1 MELPLILVITLN
13 FKFMKKNIIYSIVF
27 LTFLGCVKEFNL
39 DLNKVKPRVV
49 IEGLIENT
57 SGPHYIRVT
66 KSATG
71 AFIKNNYLDIDENVE
86 IIENALVVV
95 SDDSG
100 QTEQLTLIPQNS
112 QNEDIFDKGG
122 YYKTTNFK
130 GEPNRKYT
138 LKVTTKDNEIYT
150 ASDYMKPAPIVKSLS
165 YELRILEKDGQ
176 EYYVPLLSFFEPEE
190 TNDYYLIAQGVQ
202 PIERTNPNT
211 ILSWEFEV
219 LSDKNLNFGDITV
232 FLDNGASPEDFGYY
246 YYSLGEDIHVKMSS
260 LSIEAYNYY
269 KFLLE
274 QFRQD
279 GGVYKPT
286 PASPP
291 TNISNGGL
299 GFFQTSASVS
309 SKVKIK

>member
-1 MELPLILVITLN
+1 
-13 FKFMKKNIIYSIVF
+13 MKKNIVISLIC
-27 LTFLGCVKEFNL
+27 LSFLGCVEEFNL

-86 IIENALVVV
+86 IIEDAIVVV

-100 QTEQLTLIPQNS
+100 QTEQLVSIPQNS

-138 LKVTTKDNEIYT
+138 LKVTTKDGEIYT
-150 ASDYMKPAPIVKSLS
+150 ASDYMKPPPIINSLS

-176 EYYVPLLSFFEPEE
+176 EFYVPLLSFFEPEE
-190 TNDYYLIAQGVQ
+190 TTDYYLIAQNFV
-202 PIERTNPNT
+202 RSNPNRSS
-211 ILSWEFEV
+211 SWDFEV
-219 LSDKNLNFGDITV
+219 LSDKNINSEDNQV
-232 FLDNGASPEDFGYY
+232 FLDNGASPQDFGYY
-246 YYSLGEDIHVKMSS
+246 YYFIGDEINVKTSNIS
-260 LSIEAYNYY
+260 KEAYEYF

-274 QFRQD
+274 QFKQD

-286 PASPP
+286 PVSPP
-291 TNISNGGL
+291 TNISNNGL
-299 GFFQTSASVS
+299 GFFQASS
-309 SKVKIK
+309 FIKSKVIIE